1 MAQSDNDRIWTNEQ
15 LDDLRLQGDPLADRF
30 VAAVFDR
37 HDVEQSRAV
46 LRALIDHENPRL
58 AGLPPELDEFL
69 DQTSALPEWADT
81 ARLARGQAVFERSGV
96 AISVA
101 LFCASL
107 PSAYACANGV
117 RVLAQTARLE
127 TDTRRRVMET
137 GQFLIDA
144 LGRTGLVP
152 ESEGMLAIQRVR
164 LMHAAVRQLIL
175 AHQAD
180 PGTEG
185 GPPVWD
191 DIWGHPINQEDLAGT
206 LLSFSYT
213 VVGPLPRL
221 GIDLSEVDREDYL
234 YVWRV
239 IGTLLG
245 LNDAVIPRN
254 TTESTNL
261 VTLIRKRQYG
271 RSTDGILMT
280 TALIGLLDEMTP
292 TYLFDKVIIDLI
304 RLLAGDE
311 VAEILELPAP
321 PAPKKERHY
330 GWFARL
336 RVLLRISSHEVESHA
351 VLRGLADH
359 LGWHVLNGLFDIER
373 QGEHRTSFDI
383 PDHLADGW
391 GLRDDAP
398 PVGARLDTG
407 RASAGVTQ

>member
-1 MAQSDNDRIWTNEQ
+1 MIHGDNDRIWTNEQ
-15 LDDLRLQGDPLADRF
+15 LNKLRLQGDPIADRA

-37 HDVEQSRAV
+37 HDIERSRAM

-58 AGLPPELDEFL
+58 AGLPPELHEFL

-81 ARLARGQAVFERSGV
+81 ARLARGQAVFERWGV

-127 TDTRRRVMET
+127 TDTRRRVLET

-152 ESEGMLAIQRVR
+152 ESDGMLAIQRVR

-185 GPPVWD
+185 SPPVWD
-191 DIWGHPINQEDLAGT
+191 DSWGHPINQEDLAGT

-221 GIDLSEVDREDYL
+221 GIELSDVDREDYL

-245 LNDAVIPRN
+245 LDDSVIPHN
-254 TTESTNL
+254 TTESTSL
-261 VTLIRKRQYG
+261 VTIIRKRQYG
-271 RSTDGILMT
+271 CSTDGVLMT
-280 TALIGLLDEMTP
+280 KALIGLLDEMTP
-292 TYLFDKVIIDLI
+292 THLFDTVIIDLI
-304 RLLAGDE
+304 RLLAEDE

-321 PAPKKERHY
+321 HRHY
-330 GWFARL
+330 GWLTRL
-336 RVLLRISSHEVESHA
+336 KVLLRISSHDVENHA
-351 VLRGLADH
+351 VLRVLADH
-359 LGWHVLNGLFDIER
+359 LGWHVLKGLFDFER
-373 QGEHRTSFDI
+373 QGEKRTSFDI

-391 GLRDDAP
+391 ALRDDAP
-398 PVGARLDTG
+398 PAR
-407 RASAGVTQ
+407 SALSEARQ

>member
-1 MAQSDNDRIWTNEQ
+1 MVHSDSDRTWTNEQ
-15 LDDLRLQGDPLADRF
+15 LNKLRLQGDPLADSA
-30 VAAVFDR
+30 VAAVFDC
-37 HDVEQSRAV
+37 HNIEQSRAV

-58 AGLPPELDEFL
+58 AGLPPELNEFL
-69 DQTSALPEWADT
+69 DQTSALPEWADA
-81 ARLARGQAVFERSGV
+81 ARLARGQAVFERWGV

-127 TDTRRRVMET
+127 TDTRRRVLET

-144 LGRTGLVP
+144 LGRTKLVP
-152 ESEGMLAIQRVR
+152 GSDGMLAIQRVR

-191 DIWGHPINQEDLAGT
+191 NTWGHPINQEDLAGT

-221 GIDLSEVDREDYL
+221 GIELSEGDREDYL

-239 IGTLLG
+239 IGALLG
-245 LNDAVIPRN
+245 LDDSAIPRN
-254 TTESTNL
+254 ATESTSL
-261 VTLIRKRQYG
+261 VTMIRKRQYA
-271 RSTDGILMT
+271 RSADGTVMAK
-280 TALIGLLDEMTP
+280 ALIGLLDEMTP
-292 TYLFDKVIIDLI
+292 THLFDKVITDLI
-304 RLLAGDE
+304 RLLAGGE
-311 VAEILELPAP
+311 VAEILELPA
-321 PAPKKERHY
+321 AHRHY

-336 RVLLRISSHEVESHA
+336 KVLVHISSHDVENDA
-351 VLRGLADH
+351 ALRDLADH
-359 LGWHVLNGLFDIER
+359 LGWHVLNGLFDFER

-391 GLRDDAP
+391 GLRNDAP
-398 PVGARLDTG
+398 PARPTISE
-407 RASAGVTQ
+407 AKQ

>member
-1 MAQSDNDRIWTNEQ
+1 MIHGDGDRIWTNEQ
-15 LDDLRLQGDPLADRF
+15 LDNLRLQGDPLADRA
-30 VAAVFDR
+30 VAAIFDR
-37 HDVEQSRAV
+37 HDIEQSRAV

-58 AGLPPELDEFL
+58 AGLPPELNEFL
-69 DQTSALPEWADT
+69 DQTSALPEWADA
-81 ARLARGQAVFERSGV
+81 ARLTRGQAVFERWGV

-127 TDTRRRVMET
+127 TDTRRRVLET

-152 ESEGMLAIQRVR
+152 ESDGMLAIQRVR

-180 PGTEG
+180 PGTDG
-185 GPPVWD
+185 GPPIWD
-191 DIWGHPINQEDLAGT
+191 DAWGHPINQEDLAGT

-221 GIDLSEVDREDYL
+221 GIELTEVDREDYL

-245 LNDAVIPRN
+245 LEDSAIPRN
-254 TTESTNL
+254 TTESTSL
-261 VTLIRKRQYG
+261 VTMIRARQYG
-271 RSTDGILMT
+271 RSSDGILMT
-280 TALIGLLDEMTP
+280 KALIGLLDEMTP
-292 TYLFDKVIIDLI
+292 THLFDKVIIDLI

-311 VAEILELPAP
+311 AAEILELPA
-321 PAPKKERHY
+321 AHRHY

-336 RVLLRISSHEVESHA
+336 KVLVRISSHDVENNA
-351 VLRGLADH
+351 VLRDLADH
-359 LGWHVLNGLFDIER
+359 LGWHVLNGLFDVER
-373 QGEHRTSFDI
+373 QGEHRTSFNI

-391 GLRDDAP
+391 SLRDDAP
-398 PVGARLDTG
+398 PVRIAT
-407 RASAGVTQ
+407 AEAGQ